1 MSLKNNMGVSVA
13 KPMGVTETSKQE
25 FVTPK
30 STGKTK
36 VAGRKVVRT
45 NKPTLIKNRAS
56 SAGLGAHPSY
66 KRMVQQAVFASVS
79 RKGVTQQAIKNYIV
93 NNFQVGNVLKTVGV
107 LVLCQ
112 IFYFYVFQ
120 INNKVHQ
127 AIDNLLAE
135 KELIRVEGETRV
147 ARYRLKPKKN
157 RMSKASKPKT
167 TTDSIKKSKKSA
179 TPTKKSS
186 NTEPAKKTGE
196 AKKRKSL
203 AKTKTVAAKKAK
215 PSTPKTV
222 KKTPPGKKVAE
233 KKKVVV
239 KGAVDK
245 PQVKKSSAVVKSKP
259 ASVMSPAAAV
269 SKRTA
274 AVRKKN

>member
-30 STGKTK
+30 STGKKTK

-93 NNFQVGNVLKTVGV
+93 NNFQVGNVLKT
-107 LVLCQ
+107 
-112 IFYFYVFQ
+112 

-157 RMSKASKPKT
+157 RMSKESKPKT

-196 AKKRKSL
+196 TKKRKSL

-215 PSTPKTV
+215 PSTPKIV

-233 KKKVVV
+233 KKVVA

-245 PQVKKSSAVVKSKP
+245 PQVKKSSAVVKNKP
-259 ASVMSPAAAV
+259 ASVMSPAAAA

-274 AVRKKN
+274 AVRKKD

>member
-30 STGKTK
+30 STGKKTK
-36 VAGRKVVRT
+36 VAERKKGVRT
-45 NKPTLIKNRAS
+45 SKPTLVKNRAS
-56 SAGLGAHPSY
+56 SAGLAGAHPSY

-93 NNFQVGNVLKTVGV
+93 NNFQVGNVLKT
-107 LVLCQ
+107 
-112 IFYFYVFQ
+112 

-127 AIDNLLAE
+127 AIDNLVAE

-167 TTDSIKKSKKSA
+167 TTDSIKKTKKSA

-196 AKKRKSL
+196 AKKRKSP

-215 PSTPKTV
+215 PSTPKIV
-222 KKTPPGKKVAE
+222 KKTPPGKKVDE
-233 KKKVVV
+233 KKKVVA
-239 KGAVDK
+239 KGAVGK

-259 ASVMSPAAAV
+259 ASVMSPAAAA